1 MPCPCIKGSNI
12 TANVTFDAYLLDSEP
27 ATITKTYELTHHF
40 ELDDDLKEYWSVY
53 LLKGSQ
59 LTIKSCSKLVFLQCN
74 FDSFISQIIYRYLG
88 ATVTLIKGES
98 PLKKSCLV
106 EDSSEEVSM
115 EVGNATL
122 NEILDERSSLPSHKR
137 KDRNKQLV
145 RITNVTTIG
154 DSSASTPLEEE
165 VEEVENGAF
174 EEEDEVS
181 KDKINSTKDV
191 LGDMSFS
198 DETSSSEETLLNCD
212 DFVLSQP
219 VVPDNNCKGSN
230 AEHSIIKHTVE
241 KDGYH
246 TVVFSSSFEEVCL
259 AIRNLK

>member
-1 MPCPCIKGSNI
+1 
-12 TANVTFDAYLLDSEP
+12 
-27 ATITKTYELTHHF
+27 
-40 ELDDDLKEYWSVY
+40 
-53 LLKGSQ
+53 
-59 LTIKSCSKLVFLQCN
+59 
-74 FDSFISQIIYRYLG
+74 
-88 ATVTLIKGES
+88 
-98 PLKKSCLV
+98 
-106 EDSSEEVSM
+106 M

-122 NEILDERSSLPSHKR
+122 NEILDERSSRPSHKR

-246 TVVFSSSFEEVCL
+246 TVVFSSSFEENGQGKNPVSAHFELLQNEFNITDAAASCHNTTECHFPVRFISSQRIFVTLTTPYDEENKINL
-259 AIRNLK
+259 ASTFSIQSECIARTPIYVTFGLTLPFVLIICVFL